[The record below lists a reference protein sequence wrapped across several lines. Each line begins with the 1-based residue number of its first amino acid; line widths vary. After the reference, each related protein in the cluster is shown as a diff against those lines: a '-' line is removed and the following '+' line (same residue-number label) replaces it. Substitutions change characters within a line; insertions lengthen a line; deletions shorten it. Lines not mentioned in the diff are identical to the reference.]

1 MDSETE
7 AAAITAMAALCTF
20 DISDSPLDA
29 IAASSRDRAR
39 RCDIRRLLKR
49 RLDEG
54 PIYSGALK
62 ISSVTEDRDVQW
74 ADGGLHHARVADDQ
88 ETRLFSQSAGGENE
102 PC

>member
-1 MDSETE
+1 
-7 AAAITAMAALCTF
+7 
-20 DISDSPLDA
+20 
-29 IAASSRDRAR
+29 
-39 RCDIRRLLKR
+39 
-49 RLDEG
+49 LDEG